1 MIARGNLA
9 VEIGFERSS
18 EVQNQI
24 LWFCEAAHIPV
35 IWATQV
41 LENLAK
47 TGIPTRAEISD
58 VVQGG
63 QAECIMLNK
72 GPYINDAIKMLNNIL
87 TRMEAHSFKK
97 KNSLRPLNIAKN
109 PIDQSIGTLNT
120 ERIKN

>member
-1 MIARGNLA
+1 MKRDKIGVMIARGDLA

-18 EVQNQI
+18 EVQNEI

-58 VVQGG
+58 VVQGVH
-63 QAECIMLNK
+63 AECIMLNK
-72 GPYINDAIKMLNNIL
+72 GPYINDAIVLLKNIL
-87 TRMEAHSFKK
+87 VRMEAHSFKK
-97 KNSLRPLNIAKN
+97 KNSLRALNMAQN
-109 PIDQSIGTLNT
+109 ALDQLMN
-120 ERIKN
+120 

>member
-1 MIARGNLA
+1 MYY
-9 VEIGFERSS
+9 V
-18 EVQNQI
+18 
-24 LWFCEAAHIPV
+24 
-35 IWATQV
+35 
-41 LENLAK
+41 
-47 TGIPTRAEISD
+47 
-58 VVQGG
+58 
-63 QAECIMLNK
+63 NK